1 MKIVIYQEGKLS
13 AIYEDINNPKIKG
26 DIILFD
32 GGQIEGINGNHIL
45 VEDEIDPGAELTPD
59 MLELDKKNTLE
70 AFKTFE
76 DLQAERI
83 ANLENALLA
92 VLDML

>member
-1 MKIVIYQEGKLS
+1 MKIVIYQDGKLS

-26 DIILFD
+26 DIIHFD
-32 GGQIEGINGNHIL
+32 GGQIEGINENHIL
-45 VEDEIDPGAELTPD
+45 VEDDIEPGAELTPD

-70 AFKTFE
+70 AFKTIE

-83 ANLENALLA
+83 ENLENALLM
-92 VLDML
+92 VLDLI